1 MRMIRLLVHEKA
13 YIDITAELQHVL
25 KLAEVNELNI
35 NTAKTKELHFHR
47 PNPRN
52 CIAPDNIP
60 GIDRV
65 TCAKL
70 L

>member
-1 MRMIRLLVHEKA
+1 M
-13 YIDITAELQHVL
+13 
-25 KLAEVNELNI
+25 VNELNI
-35 NTAKTKELHFHR
+35 NTAKTKELVSHR

-52 CIAPDNIP
+52 FIAPDNIP

-70 L
+70 LGVWLQDDLGARKTLGLHLENL